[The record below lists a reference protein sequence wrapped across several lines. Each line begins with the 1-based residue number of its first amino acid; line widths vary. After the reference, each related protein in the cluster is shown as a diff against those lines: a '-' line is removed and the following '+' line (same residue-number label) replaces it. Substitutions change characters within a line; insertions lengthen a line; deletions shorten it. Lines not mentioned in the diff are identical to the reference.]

1 MMIFDG
7 VDISPTTPST
17 LQRVIPFGLLVL
29 RTLYEAGKSR
39 DRRLEA
45 QAQGRELTSVREM
58 MELAGV
64 KLPDIRAAV
73 AELLGGSAEL
83 AQAATLIAE
92 NPDLGTLLQK
102 AAGFTAPR
110 PAAAEPIV
118 TPPPTHEPRP
128 VAPPP
133 TSPPSSPPPPPAAT
147 MQPPS
152 GGLAKFRPD
161 FTREGREAARA
172 AAAAAASPSAS
183 NPALAKF
190 RPDLTREG
198 REAAKAAAASTA
210 AASPPPQAPTAP
222 AASAAS
228 PQASATADVSPP
240 RAQAE
245 SATNAAPPT
254 NTATNM
260 PPPQAPTRQSLVAM
274 VERQLAALVQAAN
287 ANQAQIDERLR
298 RAEAELTEV
307 RAELRELI
315 AQRRSRDA
323 KVTQPPEEKQAPV
336 QPSAEPAPTLVTEE
350 TPSTAPTAEPAPSV
364 ETSTT
369 EPAAAA
375 DATAAST
382 TPPSSAAPALAPAH
396 LDGTPIALPTGATE
410 EEVVQVVGMIG
421 AISEQLAAQ
430 NQKSLERV
438 DTVQREVIAVKAIV
452 AHLREAEGAPAHG

>member
-1 MMIFDG
+1 MTIFDG

-102 AAGFTAPR
+102 AAGFTAPQ

-190 RPDLTREG
+190 RPDFTREG
-198 REAAKAAAASTA
+198 REAAKAAAAASTA
-210 AASPPPQAPTAP
+210 AASPPPQAETVP
-222 AASAAS
+222 ASAAS
-228 PQASATADVSPP
+228 AQTSATPDVSPP

-245 SATNAAPPT
+245 PATIASPPT
-254 NTATNM
+254 ITATDV
-260 PPPQAPTRQSLVAM
+260 PPPQAPTRPSLVAM
-274 VERQLAALVQAAN
+274 VERQLATLVQAAS

-298 RAEAELTEV
+298 RAEAELAEV

-323 KVTQPPEEKQAPV
+323 QLTMPPEEKQAPV
-336 QPSAEPAPTLVTEE
+336 QPSAEPAPTIVTEE
-350 TPSTAPTAEPAPSV
+350 TPSAAPTAEPAP
-364 ETSTT
+364 TIAT
-369 EPAAAA
+369 EPAAA

-382 TPPSSAAPALAPAH
+382 TSPSSAAPALAPAH

-430 NQKSLERV
+430 NQKNLERV

>member
-1 MMIFDG
+1 MTIFDG

-17 LQRVIPFGLLVL
+17 LHRVIPFGLLVL
-29 RTLYEAGKSR
+29 RTLYEAGKNR

-64 KLPDIRAAV
+64 KLPDVRAAV

-102 AAGFTAPR
+102 AAGFTAPQ
-110 PAAAEPIV
+110 PAATEPIV

-128 VAPPP
+128 VAPSP
-133 TSPPSSPPPPPAAT
+133 TSPPCSPPPPPAAT

-172 AAAAAASPSAS
+172 AAAAAAPSPSNS
-183 NPALAKF
+183 TLPKS

-198 REAAKAAAASTA
+198 REAATAA
-210 AASPPPQAPTAP
+210 AASPPPRAPTAP
-222 AASAAS
+222 ATSAAS
-228 PQASATADVSPP
+228 PQASATADMSPP
-240 RAQAE
+240 RAPAAP
-245 SATNAAPPT
+245 ATNTSPPT
-254 NTATNM
+254 NTATDV
-260 PPPQAPTRQSLVAM
+260 PPPQTPARPSLVAM

-298 RAEAELTEV
+298 RAEAELAEV
-307 RAELRELI
+307 HAELRELI
-315 AQRRSRDA
+315 AQRHSRGA
-323 KVTQPPEEKQAPV
+323 QVTQPPEEKQAPV
-336 QPSAEPAPTLVTEE
+336 QPSAEPAPTSVTEE
-350 TPSTAPTAEPAPSV
+350 TPSTAPTAEPAATV
-364 ETSTT
+364 VTSTT
-369 EPAAAA
+369 EPAAT
-375 DATAAST
+375 DATITNT
-382 TPPSSAAPALAPAH
+382 TRPSSATPAPEPAR

-421 AISEQLAAQ
+421 AVSEQLAAQ
-430 NQKSLERV
+430 HQKNLERV
-438 DTVQREVIAVKAIV
+438 DTVQREVVAVKAIV

>member
-1 MMIFDG
+1 MTIFDG

-17 LQRVIPFGLLVL
+17 LQRMIPFGLLVL

-64 KLPDIRAAV
+64 KLPDVRAAV

-102 AAGFTAPR
+102 AAGFTAPQ

-133 TSPPSSPPPPPAAT
+133 TSPPSSPPSPPAAT

-172 AAAAAASPSAS
+172 AATAATSTSAS
-183 NPALAKF
+183 NPTLPMS

-198 REAAKAAAASTA
+198 REAARA
-210 AASPPPQAPTAP
+210 AASPPLQAPTAP
-222 AASAAS
+222 ASAAS
-228 PQASATADVSPP
+228 TQTSATADVSPP

-245 SATNAAPPT
+245 AASNPSPPT
-254 NTATNM
+254 NTATDL
-260 PPPQAPTRQSLVAM
+260 PPPQAPTRPSLVAM
-274 VERQLAALVQAAN
+274 VERQLAALVHAAN
-287 ANQAQIDERLR
+287 ASQAQIDERVR
-298 RAEAELTEV
+298 RAEAELAEV

-315 AQRRSRDA
+315 TQRRNRDA
-323 KVTQPPEEKQAPV
+323 QVTTPPERKPPPV
-336 QPSAEPAPTLVTEE
+336 QPSADLTPTVVAEE
-350 TPSTAPTAEPAPSV
+350 TPSTATTSESAATPASTID
-364 ETSTT
+364 TSTT
-369 EPAAAA
+369 EPAAAT
-375 DATAAST
+375 DATACRRRRPGGRRRSR
-382 TPPSSAAPALAPAH
+382 
-396 LDGTPIALPTGATE
+396 GCG
-410 EEVVQVVGMIG
+410 
-421 AISEQLAAQ
+421 
-430 NQKSLERV
+430 
-438 DTVQREVIAVKAIV
+438 
-452 AHLREAEGAPAHG
+452 

>member
-1 MMIFDG
+1 MTIFDG

-17 LQRVIPFGLLVL
+17 LHRVIPFGLLVL

-64 KLPDIRAAV
+64 KLPDVRAAV

-102 AAGFTAPR
+102 AAGFTAPQ
-110 PAAAEPIV
+110 PAATEPIV

-128 VAPPP
+128 VAPSP
-133 TSPPSSPPPPPAAT
+133 TSPPCSPPPPAAT

-172 AAAAAASPSAS
+172 AATAATSTSAS
-183 NPALAKF
+183 NPTLPKS
-190 RPDLTREG
+190 RPVLTREG
-198 REAAKAAAASTA
+198 REAAKAAAAS
-210 AASPPPQAPTAP
+210 PPLQAPTAP
-222 AASAAS
+222 ASAAS
-228 PQASATADVSPP
+228 TQTSATADVSPP

-245 SATNAAPPT
+245 AATNPSPPT
-254 NTATNM
+254 NTATDL
-260 PPPQAPTRQSLVAM
+260 PPPQAPTRPSLVAM
-274 VERQLAALVQAAN
+274 VERQLAALVHAAN
-287 ANQAQIDERLR
+287 ANQAQIDERVR
-298 RAEAELTEV
+298 RAEAELVEV

-315 AQRRSRDA
+315 AQRRNRDA
-323 KVTQPPEEKQAPV
+323 QVTQPREEKQAPV
-336 QPSAEPAPTLVTEE
+336 QPSAEPAPTVVAEE
-350 TPSTAPTAEPAPSV
+350 TPRAAPTAEPTAAQASTV
-364 ETSTT
+364 DTSTT
-369 EPAAAA
+369 EPVAAA
-375 DATAAST
+375 DATAANT
-382 TPPSSAAPALAPAH
+382 AIPSSAALAPEPVR
-396 LDGTPIALPTGATE
+396 LDVTPVALPTGATE

-421 AISEQLAAQ
+421 AVSEQLAAQ
-430 NQKSLERV
+430 NQKNLERV

>member
-1 MMIFDG
+1 MTIFDG

-17 LQRVIPFGLLVL
+17 LHRVIPFGLLVL

-64 KLPDIRAAV
+64 KLPDVRAAV

-102 AAGFTAPR
+102 AAGFTAPQ
-110 PAAAEPIV
+110 PAATEPIV

-128 VAPPP
+128 VAPSP
-133 TSPPSSPPPPPAAT
+133 TSPPCSPPPPPAAT

-172 AAAAAASPSAS
+172 AAAAATNPSTA
-183 NPALAKF
+183 NPALPKY

-198 REAAKAAAASTA
+198 REAAKAAAAATTA
-210 AASPPPQAPTAP
+210 AATPPPQAPTAP
-222 AASAAS
+222 ATSAAS

-240 RAQAE
+240 RAPAAP
-245 SATNAAPPT
+245 ATSTSPPT
-254 NTATNM
+254 NTATDV
-260 PPPQAPTRQSLVAM
+260 PPPQTPARPSLVAM

-298 RAEAELTEV
+298 RAEAELAEV
-307 RAELRELI
+307 HAELRELI
-315 AQRRSRDA
+315 AQRRSRGA
-323 KVTQPPEEKQAPV
+323 QVTQPPEEKQAPV
-336 QPSAEPAPTLVTEE
+336 QPSAEPAPTSVTEE
-350 TPSTAPTAEPAPSV
+350 TPSTAPTAEPAAAPASTID
-364 ETSTT
+364 TSTT
-369 EPAAAA
+369 EPAA
-375 DATAAST
+375 DATAANT
-382 TPPSSAAPALAPAH
+382 ATSSSPEPAR

-421 AISEQLAAQ
+421 AVSEQLAAQ
-430 NQKSLERV
+430 HQKNLERV

>member
-1 MMIFDG
+1 MTIFDG

-17 LQRVIPFGLLVL
+17 LHRVIPFGLLVL

-64 KLPDIRAAV
+64 KLPDVRAAV

-102 AAGFTAPR
+102 AAGFIAPQ

-118 TPPPTHEPRP
+118 TPPPTHESRP

-133 TSPPSSPPPPPAAT
+133 TSPPCSPPPAPAAT

-152 GGLAKFRPD
+152 GGLAKFRPE

-172 AAAAAASPSAS
+172 AAAAATNLSTA
-183 NPALAKF
+183 NPALPKY

-198 REAAKAAAASTA
+198 REAAKAAAAATTA
-210 AASPPPQAPTAP
+210 AATPPPQAQTAP
-222 AASAAS
+222 AASAA
-228 PQASATADVSPP
+228 TADASPP

-245 SATNAAPPT
+245 QATSASPPT
-254 NTATNM
+254 TTETDV
-260 PPPQAPTRQSLVAM
+260 PPAQTPTRPSLVAM

-298 RAEAELTEV
+298 RAEAELAEV

-315 AQRRSRDA
+315 TQRRSRDA
-323 KVTQPPEEKQAPV
+323 QATQLADEKPVPAPAPAESAPTIVIEEA
-336 QPSAEPAPTLVTEE
+336 PSA
-350 TPSTAPTAEPAPSV
+350 APTAESAAAPASTV
-364 ETSTT
+364 DTSTT
-369 EPAAAA
+369 DPAAAA
-375 DATAAST
+375 DATAT
-382 TPPSSAAPALAPAH
+382 NITPPSSAGPAPEPAR

-421 AISEQLAAQ
+421 AVSEQLAAQ
-430 NQKSLERV
+430 NQKNLERV

-452 AHLREAEGAPAHG
+452 AHLRDAEGAPAHG